1 MYMTLHVRAIDLH
14 NLRHVQNLRHMLIAH
29 CHHMKSFIA
38 KRLNSILI
46 NLRYLRFKLLKYKE
60 NNKNIC
66 NTFDHNFKNIP
77 FYITPKNVLEVWLVK
92 PMSHDIYKKVSTEWA
107 HRAIG
112 AYCTATPIN
121 RCGDES
127 QPCYRGI
134 LHGARWNF
142 GSPDRG
148 LTQLAAQC
156 LCYCAATQRNGKQT
170 LCAMVNA
177 KAKRYAHAI
186 VYV

>member
-1 MYMTLHVRAIDLH
+1 MYIYIWSCIGKCAPWCVRITATGHRTVYRIGSRPVYRAGARAGTRTGARNRTRCDS
-14 NLRHVQNLRHMLIAH
+14 A
-29 CHHMKSFIA
+29 
-38 KRLNSILI
+38 LNSWWNYFMIMKWYGMS
-46 NLRYLRFKLLKYKE
+46 NMKV
-60 NNKNIC
+60 
-66 NTFDHNFKNIP
+66 
-77 FYITPKNVLEVWLVK
+77 YITPKNVLEVWLVK

-142 GSPDRG
+142 GSPDR
-148 LTQLAAQC
+148 LTQLSGGSRGGGFRGFKPP
-156 LCYCAATQRNGKQT
+156 LGPKKKINVHRKTPS
-170 LCAMVNA
+170 
-177 KAKRYAHAI
+177 
-186 VYV
+186 